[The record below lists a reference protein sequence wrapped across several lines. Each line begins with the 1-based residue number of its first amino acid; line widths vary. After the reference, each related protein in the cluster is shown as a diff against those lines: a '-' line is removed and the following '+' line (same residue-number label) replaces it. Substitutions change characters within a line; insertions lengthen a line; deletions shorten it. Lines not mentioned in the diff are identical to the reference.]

1 MKSIDELIA
10 ELCPDGVEYK
20 PLREL
25 GDFYGGLTGKCKD
38 DFGNGNAKFISYMN
52 VYSNPATNLE
62 VSDMVRI
69 GQNEKQNQ
77 IQYGDVLFT
86 ESSETPEECAMSSV
100 VTTDITE
107 PIYLNSFCFGFRLF
121 DKSLYHPGFLKHL
134 LRGEATRKQL
144 HKTASGVTRFNVSKQ
159 RMASVIIPRPC
170 IEIQREI
177 VRILDGFTGLI
188 DELEAELAARL
199 KQYKQYRKK
208 LLAFGDDVEW
218 KMLQDVCV
226 IKHGSDYKSFGHGKY
241 PVYGSGGIM
250 TYVDRYAYD
259 KPTVL
264 LPRKGSL
271 DKIHYVDHPFWNVDT
286 VFYTEIDTSKTI
298 PKFIY
303 HYLLT
308 VDLRR
313 WSNVGGVPGLT
324 QSRLN
329 KIAVPHPSLSEQRRI
344 VETLDKFD
352 ALCNDETSG
361 LAAEIAA
368 RKKQYEY
375 YRDRLLNFKRKGEVG
390 SIESAQR
397 GKRNSPR
404 KGGGYYTEDGMERLR
419 QSGMKGHEAA
429 ERLIAEQI
437 GERHRLL
444 RPLTREAASI
454 LKSVKGM
461 IPRALFLS
469 NAIVR
474 EAERRAK
481 EEKI

>member
-1 MKSIDELIA
+1 MKSIDELI
-10 ELCPDGVEYK
+10 EDFCSDGVEYK
-20 PLREL
+20 ALREL
-25 GDFYGGLTGKCKD
+25 GNFYGGLTGKCKG

-62 VSDMVRI
+62 VSDTVKV

-86 ESSETPEECAMSSV
+86 GSSETQDECAMSSV
-100 VTTDITE
+100 VTTDVTE
-107 PIYLNSFCFGFRLF
+107 QIYLNSFCFGFRLF
-121 DKSLYHPGFLKHL
+121 DRSLYHPDFLKHL

-144 HKTASGVTRFNVSKQ
+144 YKTASGVTRFNVSKEK
-159 RMASVIIPRPC
+159 MASVIIPRPH
-170 IEIQREI
+170 IEVQREI
-177 VRILDGFTGLI
+177 VRILDNFTGLI
-188 DELEAELAARL
+188 AELEAELAARR
-199 KQYKQYRKK
+199 KQYEQYRDK
-208 LLAFGDDVEW
+208 LLAFDDKVEW
-218 KMLQDVCV
+218 KILQDVCV
-226 IKHGSDYKSFGHGKY
+226 IKHGSDYKSFGPGKY

-271 DKIHYVDHPFWNVDT
+271 DKIHYVDQPFWNVDT

-298 PKFIY
+298 PKFMY

-329 KIAVPHPSLSEQRRI
+329 KIAVPHPSLPEQKRI
-344 VETLDKFD
+344 VEILDKFD
-352 ALCNDETSG
+352 ALCNVETAG

-375 YRDRLLNFKRKGEVG
+375 YRDRLLNFKRKDEDG
-390 SIESAQR
+390 SVESAQR

-404 KGGGYYTEDGMERLR
+404 KGGRYYTEDGMERLKR
-419 QSGMKGHEAA
+419 SGMKGHEAA